1 MSQNFD
7 VIVIGAGPG
16 GYVAAIRAAQE
27 GFKTAI
33 IEGHRMG
40 GECLNYGCIPS
51 KALITS
57 GHLIDKIRDA
67 GKQGIHVPSLEV
79 DLAKMI
85 DWKGGI
91 VKQLTGGIAQLLK
104 ANGVTAFQGTG
115 KFDGFASETP
125 AGKPPAKKVKVVPY
139 EDSWDG
145 AAVRATTD
153 DVVLT
158 ADRVIIATGSEIMQ
172 PGSLK
177 IDGKHLLGSRD
188 ALEVRDIP
196 AKIVVIGGGFIG
208 MEIGTFFS
216 KLDTE
221 VLVVEATSQI
231 LAGTDRE
238 CVDVVQKKL
247 VKAGVE
253 IRTETKVLSV
263 KGNAEGTHVEIETKD
278 GKKEKVHCDWALLS
292 VGRRPRTK
300 NLNLSAIGLETTD
313 RGFIPVN
320 ARLETSVPGVF
331 AIGDVVGGAMLAHKA
346 SKEGLICVEGFK
358 NPGVQMDSKALP
370 WAIFVDP
377 EIATVGHTEESARA
391 AGWDPVVGKCPF
403 AANGRALT
411 TGEFMG
417 FVKLIADRKTDR
429 LLGAHMVGPEV
440 SNLIAEVAGFI
451 EMGATSAD
459 VARTIHAHPTLPET
473 VMEAAENI
481 HGMAIHFFD
490 KKKPARPAELQS

>member
-1 MSQNFD
+1 MSSQNFD
-7 VIVIGAGPG
+7 VVVIGAGPG

-33 IEGHRMG
+33 VEGHRMG

-79 DLAKMI
+79 DLGKMI

-91 VKQLTGGIAQLLK
+91 VKALTGGIAQLLK
-104 ANGVTAFQGTG
+104 ANGVTAIQGTA
-115 KFDGFASETP
+115 KFDGLA
-125 AGKPPAKKVKVVPY
+125 ADQKKKIKVLPF

-145 AAVRATTD
+145 AAVKATQD
-153 DVVLT
+153 EIALT

-188 ALEVRDIP
+188 ALDVREIP
-196 AKIVVIGGGFIG
+196 GKVVVIGGGFIG

-216 KLDTE
+216 KLDTQ
-221 VLVVEATSQI
+221 VTVIEATPQV

-238 CVDVVQKKL
+238 CVDIVVKKL
-247 VKAGVE
+247 TKAGVE
-253 IRTETKVLSV
+253 IKTETKVLSV
-263 KGNAEGTHVEIETKD
+263 KADGEATLVEIETKD
-278 GKKEKVHCDWALLS
+278 GKKSKITCDWALLS

-300 NLNLSAIGLETTD
+300 NLNLDSIGLKLNE

-320 ARLETSVPGVF
+320 ARLETAIPGVF
-331 AIGDVVGGAMLAHKA
+331 AIGDVIGGAMLAHKA
-346 SKEGLICVEGFK
+346 SKEGLVCVEGFK
-358 NPGVQMDSKALP
+358 NPNVQMDAKALP

-377 EIATVGHTEESARA
+377 EIATVGHTEESARN

-403 AANGRALT
+403 VANGRALT
-411 TGEFMG
+411 TGESLG

-451 EMGATSAD
+451 EMGGTAAD
-459 VARTIHAHPTLPET
+459 LARTIHAHPTLPET
-473 VMEAAENI
+473 VMEAAENL

-490 KKKPARPAELQS
+490 KKKAPRPAEARS